1 MQTPLDSC
9 IVFEDAYS
17 GLQAGMA
24 SGIYTV
30 GLATGHTIEEIT
42 PLCHKTLKSFEGVK
56 FGSLIKN
63 FEF

>member
-9 IVFEDAYS
+9 IVFEDAYT

-42 PLCHKTLKSFEGVK
+42 PLCHKAL
-56 FGSLIKN
+56 KN
-63 FEF
+63 FENVKYEDIIQ